1 MRRIAV
7 WMLGTVTVLV
17 LLFSYH
23 TWTSSRFAPSR
34 VAVAGRD
41 ATDDAPDLPESGT
54 FDGDPVVTRF
64 GAVQARI
71 TVAEGR
77 IASAEALQVPNRDRH
92 DVLVNERAVPILN
105 AEAVEAQSAQVEL
118 VSGATLT
125 WQGYTQSLQPAIDRA
140 GA

>member
-1 MRRIAV
+1 M

-17 LLFSYH
+17 LVFGYH
-23 TWTSSRFAPSR
+23 TSTSSRFAPSQ
-34 VAVAGRD
+34 AEAAARD
-41 ATDDAPDLPESGT
+41 RSGDAPDLPESGT
-54 FDGDPVVTRF
+54 FDGDPVVTRL
-64 GAVQARI
+64 GAVQVRI
-71 TVAEGR
+71 TVAGGR

>member
-64 GAVQARI
+64 GLVQVRI
-71 TVAEGR
+71 TIADGR
-77 IASAEALQVPNRDRH
+77 IGSVEAIQLPNRDRH
-92 DVLVNERAVPILN
+92 DQLINERAVPILN

>member
-1 MRRIAV
+1 MRRTAV

-54 FDGDPVVTRF
+54 FDGDPVVTRL
-64 GAVQARI
+64 GAVQVRI
-71 TVAEGR
+71 TVAGGR
-77 IASAEALQVPNRDRH
+77 IALAEALRVPNRDRH
-92 DVLVNERAVPILN
+92 DVLVNERALPILN

>member
-1 MRRIAV
+1 
-7 WMLGTVTVLV
+7 MLGTVTVLV

-64 GAVQARI
+64 GAVQVRI